1 MNKSEPIIVTISS
14 HGRKFTVEL
23 PWDSSIGEVC
33 DALKGLLKASG
44 YTDKSVNKHI
54 KGEYDEVFTPYVSD
68 DFQIGPDGAYEYT
81 EDEMKEFS
89 EWDVTL
95 NDGLE
100 NE

>member
-1 MNKSEPIIVTISS
+1 MNKPEQTIVTIS
-14 HGRKFTVEL
+14 HYGRKFTAEL

-33 DALKGLLKASG
+33 DALKGLLKAAG
-44 YTDKSVNKHI
+44 YADETVNEHI
-54 KGEYDEVFTPYVSD
+54 KGEYDEVFIPYVSD
-68 DFQIGPDGAYEYT
+68 NFQIGPDGAYEH
-81 EDEMKEFS
+81 EDNLS

>member
-1 MNKSEPIIVTISS
+1 MIKPESTIISIT
-14 HGRKFTVEL
+14 HYGRKFTAEL
-23 PWDSSIGEVC
+23 PCDSSIGEVC
-33 DALKGLLKASG
+33 DALKGLLKAAG
-44 YTDKSVNKHI
+44 YGDETVNEHI
-54 KGEYDEVFTPYVSD
+54 KGEYDDFTPYISD
-68 DFQIGPDGAYEYT
+68 NFQIGPDGAYEYT